1 MSFFKDLKKKNM
13 IREMIGDHVS
23 VEFDPTLSYRD
34 GNIGSLTFNVK
45 FADGKNYL
53 PMMLQ
58 TTGGTWTDE
67 DVAACFNYD
76 GPFITCLSLLLT
88 FSYMIKVL
96 GHSPEEAMK
105 QMETLDF
112 KEFAQREKLLNLFI
126 DMYLLD
132 IVMGLEQ
139 FKEQFYFYDLGDKDC
154 FEDAVEFV
162 NDTLKIYDEITEGD
176 AKISRSEFLKKKL
189 QAEVADEENDIQF
202 RNQLN
207 FILHEP
213 NFDRKY
219 EEKIFE

>member
-23 VEFDPTLSYRD
+23 VEFDPTLSYRE
-34 GNIGSLTFNVK
+34 GNIGSLTFNIR
-45 FADGKNYL
+45 FANGENYL
-53 PMMLQ
+53 PLHLQ
-58 TTGGTWTDE
+58 TNGGTWTDE

-88 FSYMIKVL
+88 FGYMIKVL
-96 GHSPEEAMK
+96 GHLPEEVMDR
-105 QMETLDF
+105 METLDF
-112 KEFAQREKLLNLFI
+112 KEFARNENLLNLFI

-154 FEDAVEFV
+154 FDNAIEFV

-189 QAEVADEENDIQF
+189 QEEVADEENDIQF

-219 EEKIFE
+219 EERIFE